1 MIADGLSPSQT
12 PVPRDGPPAPNED
25 DLLAGSADSGMLA
38 GSGTLAGSGMLA
50 GSGIRAER
58 VSPGPA
64 ERVSPGPAERVSPGP
79 AERRAAESAES
90 GETAL
95 VRRAEAAEAT
105 VKTLETHVA
114 SLQRRLDE
122 GERDG
127 RRTSEL
133 ADRLERVE
141 GALGVIRESHRR
153 MAVTVSEL
161 KDVAVRLRAAVDRAP
176 AQVSVQELAS
186 PRSEEMAGA
195 LAAAVER
202 LRARAETAVPPVQLT
217 DSVAP
222 VVRVPHKHSMSL
234 IGRWRLRRKQR
245 RGR

>member
-1 MIADGLSPSQT
+1 MIAEGSSPSQT

-50 GSGIRAER
+50 GSGIR
-58 VSPGPA
+58 A